1 MKQKLTGLKGERDY
15 SITIVGEL
23 NAPPLIMEK
32 QLGIRLTWKQQTEQH
47 CEPTRTN
54 IQRILHSIK
63 THILLKYTRN
73 ILQKRP
79 YVRPLSKTQS
89 M

>member
-47 CEPTRTN
+47 C
-54 IQRILHSIK
+54 
-63 THILLKYTRN
+63 
-73 ILQKRP
+73 
-79 YVRPLSKTQS
+79 
-89 M
+89 